1 MGLFRETYTEARDI
15 NGYSNEE
22 FMRLLGINNISV
34 DKDKLGEI
42 TYFTCLKN
50 LSEAVAKLPLKL
62 YKETEKGSE
71 KATSHYLYSKLKLR
85 PNPYMSA
92 WNFWTTVELNK
103 NHFGNCFVYI
113 DTVKSG
119 RGSGKV
125 KGLYV
130 LNDGSVQIWVDNAGL
145 ISNDNAVWY
154 IYTDS
159 SGNEY
164 KLNHN
169 QVLHFKTSM
178 SLDGITG
185 LAIQDILKLSV
196 ENAQSGQKFI
206 NTYWKQGMFAKGLL
220 QYTGDIDDKAL
231 KTMQKKF
238 ESMANGISNAGR
250 ILPVPLG
257 FSFSTIDNKLVDSQF
272 LELNKYTALQIA
284 AAFGIKPNQL
294 NEQAKYNNMEMQQR
308 EFYVDTLLSILTM
321 YEQELSFKLLTETE
335 RNQGM
340 FFKFNVDSILRA
352 DFKTRMDGY
361 GVAINNGIMTPNEAR
376 EKEDLPTNPD
386 GDILIVNGTFVPLKD
401 IGIQY
406 TRNTAEGG
414 GSVE

>member
-1 MGLFRETYTEARDI
+1 VKQLGLFRNSYETRDI

-22 FMRLLGINNISV
+22 FMRLLGINNLSV

-42 TYFTCLKN
+42 TYFTCCKN

-62 YKETEKGSE
+62 YKETQKSIE
-71 KATSHYLYSKLKLR
+71 KATDHYLYSLLKIR
-85 PNPYMSA
+85 PNPYQSA
-92 WNFWTTVELNK
+92 WNFWTTAELTK
-103 NHFGNCFVYI
+103 NHFGNCMVYI
-113 DTVKSG
+113 DVVKVG
-119 RGSGKV
+119 RSSGKI
-125 KGLYV
+125 KGLYI
-130 LNDGSVQIWVDNAGL
+130 LNNGSVQIWVDNAGL
-145 ISNDNAVWY
+145 ISNDNALWY
-154 IYTDS
+154 IYTDNN
-159 SGNEY
+159 GNEY

-185 LAIQDILKLSV
+185 LAIQDILKISV

-206 NTYWKQGMFAKGLL
+206 NNYFKNGLFAKGLL
-220 QYTGDIDDKAL
+220 QYTGDIEPNAMK
-231 KTMQKKF
+231 KMQSKF
-238 ESMANGISNAGR
+238 ESMANGIANAGR

-272 LELNKYTALQIA
+272 LELNRYTALQIA

-321 YEQELSFKLLTETE
+321 YEQELSYKLLTESE

-352 DFKTRMDGY
+352 SFKERMDGY
-361 GVAINNGIMTPNEAR
+361 ATAINNGVMKPSEAR
-376 EKEDLPTNPD
+376 EKEDLPYEED
-386 GDILIVNGTFVPLKD
+386 GDKLIVNGTFVPLKD
-401 IGIQY
+401 VGIQY
-406 TRNTAEGG
+406 QNK
-414 GSVE
+414 

>member
-1 MGLFRETYTEARDI
+1 MGLFRETYNEARDI

-22 FMRLLGINNISV
+22 FMRLLGINNISI
-34 DKDKLGEI
+34 DKDKLSEI
-42 TYFTCLKN
+42 TYFTCCKN

-62 YKETEKGSE
+62 YKETDKGSE
-71 KATSHYLYSKLKLR
+71 KATNHYLYSKLKLR
-85 PNPYMSA
+85 PNSYMSA

-103 NHFGNCFVYI
+103 NHFGNCFVYV

-119 RGSGKV
+119 RGSGKI
-125 KGLYV
+125 KGLYI

-145 ISNDNAVWY
+145 ISNDNALWY

-159 SGNEY
+159 NGNEY

-169 QVLHFKTSM
+169 QVLHFKTST

-206 NTYWKQGMFAKGLL
+206 NNYFKNGLFAKGLL
-220 QYTGDIDDKAL
+220 QYTGDIEPNAMK
-231 KTMQKKF
+231 KMQSKF
-238 ESMANGISNAGR
+238 EGLASGISNAGR

-257 FSFSTIDNKLVDSQF
+257 FSFNTIDNKLVDSQF

-294 NEQAKYNNMEMQQR
+294 NEQAKYNNLELQQR

-340 FFKFNVDSILRA
+340 FFKFNVDAILRA

-361 GVAINNGIMTPNEAR
+361 GIAINNGVMTPNEAR
-376 EKEDLPTNPD
+376 EKEDLPINPD
-386 GDILIVNGTFVPLKD
+386 GDVLIVNGTFIPLSMV
-401 IGIQY
+401 GQQY
-406 TRNTAEGG
+406 TNDPSKGG
-414 GSVE
+414 GNS